1 MQVVVQKNVG
11 ENHTSALPCSRA
23 REQRAAGC
31 CKNAAIQVHEKQL
44 DAGPQIYSCRM
55 TPIGTPE
62 LVLLLVALGGMTAA
76 ATWGVIELKK
86 ATKMNLLSVLPRAR
100 AAPSPARPNYSSRRR
115 TIGSP

>member
-86 ATKMNLLSVLPRAR
+86 PRRWMWNERRGLQPERLPSATAT
-100 AAPSPARPNYSSRRR
+100 PS
-115 TIGSP
+115 